1 MRNITY
7 LLGTGLQSK
16 SNSDNLLA
24 LKARK
29 HGFARPG
36 KRLVVTAGVPVGQ
49 PGTANL
55 LKIVDIENA

>member
-1 MRNITY
+1 M
-7 LLGTGLQSK
+7 GTGLQSK

-55 LKIVDIENA
+55 LKIVEIENA